1 MPIRRVTKAF
11 LERIRLQRLK
21 REHEQYLKE
30 TPPRQ
35 FRKIIGQY
43 DGELESQIKELARR
57 LQPRQAESL
66 IQGVKYT
73 PEEKEMLEALKR
85 GLAEIYERM
94 KEEHRKQ
101 LLAAALH
108 MGGHGPP
115 YEDLAEVVVKW
126 ERERQKEPRE

>member
-11 LERIRLQRLK
+11 LERLRLQRLK

-66 IQGVKYT
+66 IRGIKYT
-73 PEEKEMLEALKR
+73 EEEQEILEAMKQR
-85 GLAEIYERM
+85 LAEIYEQM
-94 KEEHRKQ
+94 EEEHRKQ

-115 YEDLAEVVVKW
+115 YEELAKHTIAIAKAK
-126 ERERQKEPRE
+126 RHI